1 LQQAATKEREAQQ
14 MLRMAQKMDALTVQI
29 KGNVSNVDMVSQL
42 NRISPLLQQEA
53 QNIPIEKLYQN
64 I

>member
-1 LQQAATKEREAQQ
+1 